1 MILTYM
7 DNITQPQPGP
17 FRSGPY
23 QMPLQT
29 CRTQHQAWAANL
41 EQSEDEIDQL
51 LTLLAE
57 LPNDSYRS
65 LNHPIVGYTQSLS
78 RLKSRIHNLRVDVV
92 CSGTNCAVPTP
103 TTSCPD
109 PHFGVAVTS
118 NSLISSV
125 SAEYA
130 RMKDRCQSFLG
141 ELMRLNLI

>member
-1 MILTYM
+1 MNNATHS
-7 DNITQPQPGP
+7 QA
-17 FRSGPY
+17 GPY
-23 QMPLQT
+23 RGGPSQTPLLT
-29 CRTQHQAWAANL
+29 CRTQHQAWAASL

-65 LNHPIVGYTQSLS
+65 VNQYTVDYTQSLS

-92 CSGTNCAVPTP
+92 CSGTNCSLPIPASP
-103 TTSCPD
+103 CPD
-109 PHFGVAVTS
+109 PHFSASVTS

-125 SAEYA
+125 SNEYA
-130 RMKDRCQSFLG
+130 RMKDRCQTFLG

>member
-1 MILTYM
+1 M
-7 DNITQPQPGP
+7 DNATQSPPAQARTSP
-17 FRSGPY
+17 F

-29 CRTQHQAWAANL
+29 CRTQHQAWAASL

-57 LPNDSYRS
+57 LPSDSFRS
-65 LNHPIVGYTQSLS
+65 LNHHTVDYTQSLS

-92 CSGTNCAVPTP
+92 CSGTSCSSPVPAS
-103 TTSCPD
+103 SCPD
-109 PHFGVAVTS
+109 PHFGVTVTS
-118 NSLISSV
+118 NGLIASV

-141 ELMRLNLI
+141 ELMWLNLI